1 MTDPRVSVHSVT
13 FLGASVDEM
22 RDLWRDLGVSRLS
35 LIDAQL
41 DDPELA
47 DVITAEGYSVETVFH
62 LFTTP
67 DALHR
72 RIDDAARVGARA
84 VYMLTGGR
92 GKASWGE
99 AAERFCSVVAPC
111 LEHADRA
118 GVTLAI
124 ENASALYADLHIAHT
139 LADTLEL
146 AEMAGLGICVDLFH
160 CWAEAHLDALVERA
174 MPRLQMI
181 QLSDY
186 VLGDRALPARA
197 VPGDGVV
204 PVEAFLGRAIAAGY
218 RHGVDLELI
227 GPRIEQEGGLAAAR
241 RGCEVVSEMLSR
253 IDTGGDRGIR

>member
-13 FLGASVDEM
+13 FLDASVDEM
-22 RDLWRDLGVSRLS
+22 RYHWRDLGVSRLS

-47 DVITAEGYSVETVFH
+47 DVITAEGYAVETVFH
-62 LFTTP
+62 RFTTT
-67 DALHR
+67 DELRR
-72 RIDDAARVGARA
+72 RIDDAARIGARV

-92 GKASWGE
+92 GEASWDE
-99 AAERFCSVVAPC
+99 AAERFCSAVAPC

-118 GVTLAI
+118 GVALAI
-124 ENASALYADLHIAHT
+124 ENASGLYADLHIAHT
-139 LADTLEL
+139 LADTVEL
-146 AEMAGLGICVDLFH
+146 AEMAGLGVCVDLSH
-160 CWAEAHLDALVERA
+160 CWAEAHLDELVERA
-174 MPRLQMI
+174 MPRLEMV

-204 PVEAFLGRAIAAGY
+204 PVEAFLAHAIAAGY

-227 GPRIEQEGGLAAAR
+227 GPRIEQEGRLAAAR
-241 RGCEVVSEMLSR
+241 RGCAVVSEMLSR
-253 IDTGGDRGIR
+253 IDTGR